1 MTLNV
6 AVTTDRCRPSAVL
19 TITFTNSQFLQQIFM
34 AHLLNRSPAGTSV
47 RPKTVSRP
55 VRRSMSAFLQVMTWV
70 GSYQET
76 CRELG
81 IEESELEFPAG
92 QGRGIAALVDC
103 YTTRVHGLLNTWF
116 TNILEV
122 CNGLILLFMLTQG

>member
-1 MTLNV
+1 
-6 AVTTDRCRPSAVL
+6 
-19 TITFTNSQFLQQIFM
+19 
-34 AHLLNRSPAGTSV
+34 
-47 RPKTVSRP
+47 
-55 VRRSMSAFLQVMTWV
+55 MTWV

-81 IEESELEFPAG
+81 IEEAELEFPG
-92 QGRGIAALVDC
+92 GPGRGIAALVDC

-122 CNGLILLFMLTQG
+122 RFAMLFRPSSAVGLLPLCS

>member
-1 MTLNV
+1 MP
-6 AVTTDRCRPSAVL
+6 VTS
-19 TITFTNSQFLQQIFM
+19 
-34 AHLLNRSPAGTSV
+34 
-47 RPKTVSRP
+47 
-55 VRRSMSAFLQVMTWV
+55 QVMTWV

-81 IEESELEFPAG
+81 IEEAELEFPGG

-122 CNGLILLFMLTQG
+122 CAGLCVLGQRTISIATDLSSLGCTSTVHLSFRTVKMSRCPADRDPHTPMI